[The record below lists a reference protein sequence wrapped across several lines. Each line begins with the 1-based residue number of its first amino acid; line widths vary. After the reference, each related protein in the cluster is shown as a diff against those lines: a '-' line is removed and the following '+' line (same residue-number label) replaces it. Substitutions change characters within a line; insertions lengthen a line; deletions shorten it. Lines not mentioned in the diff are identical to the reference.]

1 MTPHAKAPLSA
12 LFWAFT
18 RIGLFGFGG
27 GPAMIPLV
35 RQEVVKRYAW
45 LSDEEFADILAIANT
60 LPGPIATKMPGYI
73 GFRVAGTTG
82 CVMAVVAVILP
93 MIVAMIALLAVF
105 SRYRDVAWIH
115 GMGQAVVPV
124 VMVMMGQLTMDFW
137 NKSRLALGWGVSLA
151 MAAVAGALIYLAD
164 VHPGLII
171 GALLAAALLYPLPR
185 RQAKRKET
193 SP

>member
-35 RQEVVKRYAW
+35 QQEVVKRHAW

-73 GFRVAGTTG
+73 GFRLAGTLG
-82 CVMAVVAVILP
+82 CAIAVGAVILP
-93 MIVAMIALLAVF
+93 MIVTMIALLTTL
-105 SRYRDVAWIH
+105 SRYRDVAWIR
-115 GMGQAVVPV
+115 GMGHAVVPV
-124 VMVMMGQLTMDFW
+124 VMVMMGQLALDFW
-137 NKSRLALGWGVSLA
+137 QKSRLALGWIASLV
-151 MAAVAGALIYLAD
+151 MAAGAGALIYLAG

-171 GALLAAALLYPLPR
+171 GALLAIALLCPLPKH
-185 RQAKRKET
+185 QAKRKET

>member
-1 MTPHAKAPLSA
+1 MTPPAKAPLGA
-12 LFWAFT
+12 LFWAFA

-35 RQEVVKRYAW
+35 QQEVVKRHAW

-73 GFRVAGTTG
+73 GFRLAGTLG
-82 CVMAVVAVILP
+82 CAVAVGAVILP
-93 MIVAMIALLAVF
+93 MIVAMIVLLTTLN
-105 SRYRDVAWIH
+105 RYRDVAWIR

-124 VMVMMGQLTMDFW
+124 VMVMMGQLTLDFW
-137 NKSRLALGWGVSLA
+137 NKSRLALGWIASLV
-151 MAAVAGALIYLAD
+151 MAAVAATLIYLAG

-171 GALLAAALLYPLPR
+171 GALLAVALLCPLPK
-185 RQAKRKET
+185 RQAKHKET